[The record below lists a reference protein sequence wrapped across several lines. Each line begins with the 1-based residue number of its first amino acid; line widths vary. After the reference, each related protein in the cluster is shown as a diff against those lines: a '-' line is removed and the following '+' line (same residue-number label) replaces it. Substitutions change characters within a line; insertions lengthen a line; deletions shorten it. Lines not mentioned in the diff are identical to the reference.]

1 MWFLWFIPTLSFGF
15 AVAVLYQRAIK
26 GAPLRL
32 TAQTPEMI
40 PFQRPRTASETENP
54 VVTVSRSLDVA
65 SSGDRAGI
73 PEVPARSREDG
84 TDPGLRRTPRVVRSI
99 PLTLSLRSHSLPVR
113 SAVINA
119 HGGLI
124 LCSEPIPE
132 GTPVVLFNDKTG
144 KRVEASVVWAGV
156 VTLSL
161 ASPTLFQ
168 FKIGVEFHGLETAFW
183 GPDYNP

>member
-15 AVAVLYQRAIK
+15 AVAVLYQKAIK
-26 GAPLRL
+26 RTPLCL

-40 PFQRPRTASETENP
+40 PFQRPRTASVTETC
-54 VVTVSRSLDVA
+54 VVAVSRSLDVA
-65 SSGDRAGI
+65 SRGDRAGI
-73 PEVPARSREDG
+73 LEVPARSRENG
-84 TDPGLRRTPRVVRSI
+84 TDPGLRRTPRMVRSI
-99 PLTLSLRSHSLPVR
+99 PLTLSMGSHSLPVR

-132 GTPVVLFNDKTG
+132 GTPVALFNDKTG

-168 FKIGVEFHGLETAFW
+168 FKIGVEFHGLGTGFW